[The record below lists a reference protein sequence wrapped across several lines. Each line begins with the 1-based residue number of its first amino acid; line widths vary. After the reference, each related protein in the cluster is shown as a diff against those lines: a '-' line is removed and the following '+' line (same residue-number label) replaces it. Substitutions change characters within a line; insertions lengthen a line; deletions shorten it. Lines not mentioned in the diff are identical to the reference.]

1 MTTEWICI
9 TAVLLDA
16 LLGEPR
22 RFHPL
27 VGFGHWA
34 NWLESRLNT
43 GERWQGIVAV
53 SMALLPFVLAAGL
66 LNWLLPE
73 MGVGVLAIIL
83 LYFAIAPR
91 SLSEHAWAVQ
101 TPLKQ
106 EDLATARQRVSLMV
120 SRDTEDLEAQGI
132 IRATI
137 ESVLENGND
146 AIFAALF
153 WYLLAGLPGLV
164 LYRLANTLD
173 ALWGYRNA
181 RFQHFGWAAARL
193 DDGLNLIPA
202 RLTAFSYACV
212 GHFDTAIQSWYK
224 QASHWYSPNAGP
236 VMAAGAG
243 ALRVILG
250 DAVSYHGQLKNRPIL
265 GTGDLPTTH
274 DIGRAVTLIH
284 RALGLWLLIILL
296 GGWALA

>member
-1 MTTEWICI
+1 MSIGLICFL
-9 TAVLLDA
+9 AVILDG

-34 NWLESRLNT
+34 NDLEQRLNT
-43 GERWQGIVAV
+43 DQRWQGIL
-53 SMALLPFVLAAGL
+53 ALILGIGPFVL
-66 LNWLLPE
+66 
-73 MGVGVLAIIL
+73 LAWFMDWIIAQSWMIDVIL

-101 TPLKQ
+101 SALKQ
-106 EDLATARQRVSLMV
+106 DDLEQARQRVGLIV
-120 SRDTEDLEAQGI
+120 SRDTHSLEAEGVT
-132 IRATI
+132 RATI

-153 WYLLAGLPGLV
+153 WYLLAGLPGLI

-181 RFQHFGWAAARL
+181 RFIHFGWAAARL
-193 DDGLNLIPA
+193 DDVLNWLPA

-212 GHFDTAIQSWYK
+212 GHFTSALGCWFK
-224 QASHWYSPNAGP
+224 QGASWYSPNAGP

-243 ALRVILG
+243 ALQVILG
-250 DAVSYHGQLKNRPIL
+250 ESAYYHGQKKERPVL
-265 GTGDLPTTH
+265 GMGHIATTN
-274 DIGRAVTLIH
+274 DIGRAVALIH
-284 RALGLWLLIILL
+284 RALGLWLLLIIL
-296 GGWALA
+296 GEWGLA